1 MPCSLPSPLSL
12 LKSPIVVIQK
22 FCCHGNVTS
31 HFSSPIETLSNAT
44 QLTELN
50 SVLTISMWFEPW
62 NPTIRMYVP
71 GDCRIRRHCERFQEK
86 KEEKKRKETE
96 ESTKRN
102 QKLNDG
108 VRALS
113 SHQGGL
119 GSNPGVDVIHAL
131 RLLITRSSLLREV
144 NISSAFP
151 FPRKKKNSKF

>member
-1 MPCSLPSPLSL
+1 M
-12 LKSPIVVIQK
+12 IQK

-131 RLLITRSSLLREV
+131 RLLITLLCSERL
-144 NISSAFP
+144 IFLRPSP
-151 FPRKKKNSKF
+151 FLEKKKIPNSNSTRSGT